1 MPLVAQGANSMIG
14 VFLRNPYHCVDKLS
28 EMASQIVFLRVSFV
42 GLMCL
47 NISLLTLMYH
57 SYLRHRGGKF

>member
-14 VFLRNPYHCVDKLS
+14 AFLTNPYHCVDKLS
-28 EMASQIVFLRVSFV
+28 EMASQIVFLCVSFE

-47 NISLLTLMYH
+47 NIPS
-57 SYLRHRGGKF
+57 

>member
-47 NISLLTLMYH
+47 NIPS
-57 SYLRHRGGKF
+57 